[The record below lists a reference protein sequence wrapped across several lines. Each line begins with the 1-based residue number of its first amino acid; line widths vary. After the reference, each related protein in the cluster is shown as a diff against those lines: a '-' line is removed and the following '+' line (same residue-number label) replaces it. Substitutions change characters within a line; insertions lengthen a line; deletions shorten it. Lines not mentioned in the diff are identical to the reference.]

1 MNTTKLEK
9 LLKQLPR
16 YDLAV
21 FFSLLGILMII
32 IGQLFI
38 FLKIQPF
45 AMMYC
50 PIIWYGYIFL
60 IDGIVYIF
68 KGNSLIINKTKRF
81 IILTTLSFGFW
92 LIFEFYNEFLGGW
105 YYANLPEPHFL
116 ARIIG
121 YLCFSSIVPA
131 VFETAD
137 LIKQLHIF
145 KEMRI
150 HMPVNIILI
159 YSLIAIGLICL
170 IIPYFFPSPYM
181 WMFVWTGFI
190 LLLDPISY
198 LFHNEKSI
206 IMLIKK
212 RKLNTILSLFV
223 AGYICGFLW
232 EFWNY
237 WAYTKWYYTV
247 PILENIK
254 IFEIPVLGFLA
265 YGPFAW
271 ELYVM
276 YNFVKMLLSK
286 KGLLK
291 ALT

>member
-1 MNTTKLEK
+1 MNTPKPEK
-9 LLKQLPR
+9 LLTQLPR

-21 FFSLLGILMII
+21 FFSLLGISMII
-32 IGQLFI
+32 TGQLFI

-45 AMMYC
+45 AMIYC

-60 IDGIVYIF
+60 IDSIVYIF
-68 KGNSLIINKTKRF
+68 RGNSLIINKTKRF
-81 IILTTLSFGFW
+81 VILVFLSLGFW
-92 LIFEFYNEFLGGW
+92 LIFEFYNKFLGGW
-105 YYANLPEPHFL
+105 YYVNLPESFFL
-116 ARIIG
+116 AHIIG

-145 KEMRI
+145 KEVKIKLPINM
-150 HMPVNIILI
+150 ILI
-159 YSLIAIGLICL
+159 YSLILIGLICL
-170 IIPYFFPSPYM
+170 IIPYFFTSPYM
-181 WMFVWTGFI
+181 WILVWTGFV
-190 LLLDPISY
+190 LVLDPISY

-212 RKLNTILSLFV
+212 RKLNTVISLFV

-237 WAYTKWYYTV
+237 WAHTKWYYTV

-254 IFEIPVLGFLA
+254 IFEIPVFGFLA
-265 YGPFAW
+265 YGPFAL

-276 YNFVKMLLSK
+276 YNFSKMLLSK
-286 KGLLK
+286 KVLLK
-291 ALT
+291 TFT